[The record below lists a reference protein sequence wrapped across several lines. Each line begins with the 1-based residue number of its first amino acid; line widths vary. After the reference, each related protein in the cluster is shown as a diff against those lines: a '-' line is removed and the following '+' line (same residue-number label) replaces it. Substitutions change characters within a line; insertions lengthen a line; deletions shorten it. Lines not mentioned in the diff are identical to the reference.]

1 MSDPYKVL
9 GVARSASAEEIKA
22 AYRTLAKKVH
32 PDLNPG
38 DTGVEQRFKEV
49 SQAYGVLGDPAKR
62 KRFDAGQIDASGQE
76 TAAAGAG
83 EFYRRYAGTGRGAK
97 YNPLDFSAEFGPDDL
112 FSDLFGK
119 RGACR
124 GGSRGGSRPGA
135 HGAPARRRGLLHR
148 RGRLPGGG
156 QGRQAALAPG
166 RRQNPGR
173 HLAGGQ
179 RGRSDAAPERPGLAG
194 LGGAPPGDALV
205 QISVKPHAYFSR
217 KDGDVHLELPITL
230 QEAVLGGTIEVPTV
244 HGKVS
249 MKIPA
254 GSNTGQTLRLKAK
267 GVHDPKSGA
276 AGDQY
281 VTLKVVLPE
290 TPDRD
295 LEDFVKSWD
304 KARAYD
310 PRRKAGWIRIRCC

>member
-119 RGACR
+119 RGRA
-124 GGSRGGSRPGA
+124 GA
-135 HGAPARRRGLLHR
+135 GAGAGAGRARMVRRRGADVSYTAEVDFLEAAKGGKR
-148 RGRLPGGG
+148 RLR
-156 QGRQAALAPG
+156 
-166 RRQNPGR
+166 
-173 HLAGGQ
+173 LAGGKTLDVTLPAGSEDGQ
-179 RGRSDAAPERPGLAG
+179 TLRLKGQGLAG

-310 PRRKAGWIRIRCC
+310 PRRKAGLD